1 MFRKTETSRTHAP
14 RKGNACFF
22 GNTCL
27 TRVTADL
34 LKMRKFRQLG
44 ADFDEQ
50 SFQQPP
56 NAFYLGMFGINV
68 AELLQIVYRS

>member
-1 MFRKTETSRTHAP
+1 MA
-14 RKGNACFF
+14 G
-22 GNTCL
+22 
-27 TRVTADL
+27 DL

-50 SFQQPP
+50 SFQQLP
-56 NAFYLGMFGINV
+56 NAFYLGMFGIYV